1 MALSLFGEMD
11 HDQAET
17 EDIILLKTCDVKMN
31 DEKNDERI
39 VVDGQARG
47 VSYHCRGA
55 KSDAS
60 LENGSSGVAVA
71 I

>member
-17 EDIILLKTCDVKMN
+17 EDILKTCDVKMN

-47 VSYHCRGA
+47 VM
-55 KSDAS
+55 
-60 LENGSSGVAVA
+60 
-71 I
+71 

>member
-17 EDIILLKTCDVKMN
+17 EDIILKTCDVKMN

-47 VSYHCRGA
+47 VS
-55 KSDAS
+55 
-60 LENGSSGVAVA
+60 
-71 I
+71 